1 MRPRAHMLIHGIRGS
16 VLLGTLIV
24 ATLVAILCGSYV
36 YLISTELRASYRTFQ
51 YNAATNIAEAGVEEA
66 MWALANSDIKA
77 ASGWTLSGA
86 DAYRVFNGSTSRL
99 ELGGSFTGELRVRVD
114 GYAGSAPVITA
125 EGRIHHPRM
134 SSFAKQVRV
143 KTTVGGSIHKG
154 FMVRDGIVINNK
166 PRIDS
171 YNSALGPY
179 NSTTNRGDKGM
190 LVALNGSINLNDSQ
204 IWGKVGVGAS
214 SITAVNSPMNGGWL
228 RNSSTIGTP
237 TFDTTAVTTGIQMTW
252 PARPTAPV
260 QSTTGGST
268 LTVAAN
274 ATTQL
279 GTTGATTPAYYYYSA
294 NGGTLNMSGTT
305 SLHIKG
311 PTVLVIQ
318 RGLQMSQNAKITF
331 DADSSASLQ
340 IFVSE
345 NVNVSGANVLNDQP
359 QASRL
364 TIYGAGSDGQN
375 IALSGTTKFTG
386 VFYGPT
392 WNVNVNSAVEWNG
405 GVLAA
410 YANLS
415 SSLAFHFD
423 EALAAGGSGGVTLT
437 SWQALGGAAGSSASN
452 ARDARVPFN

>member
-1 MRPRAHMLIHGIRGS
+1 MNTSAHRLFVGVRGS
-16 VLLGTLIV
+16 VLLGSLIV

-66 MWALANSDIKA
+66 MWALANSNIKA

-99 ELGGSFTGELRVRVD
+99 ELGGAFTGELRVRVD

-134 SSFAKQVRV
+134 VSFAKQVRV
-143 KTTVGGSIHKG
+143 KTSVGRSIHKG

-179 NSTTNRGDKGM
+179 NATTNRGDKGM
-190 LVALNGSINLNDSQ
+190 LVSLNGSINLNDSQ
-204 IWGKVGVGAS
+204 IWGKVGVGS
-214 SITAVNSPMNGGWL
+214 SSVSAVNSPMNGGWL
-228 RNSSTIGTP
+228 RNSSTAGTP
-237 TFDTTAVTTGIQMTW
+237 TFDTAAVVTGVQMSW
-252 PARPTAPV
+252 PARPIAPV
-260 QSTTGGST
+260 QSTTGGGN
-268 LTVAAN
+268 LTYVAD
-274 ATTQL
+274 ATTPL
-279 GTTGATTPAYYYYSA
+279 GTTGSSSPTYYYYTG
-294 NGGTLNMSGTT
+294 NGGTLSVSGATT
-305 SLHIKG
+305 FHVKG

-318 RGLQMSQNAKITF
+318 RGIQMSGLAKITF
-331 DADSSASLQ
+331 DSDPSATLS
-340 IFVSE
+340 IYVGE
-345 NVNVSGANVLNDQP
+345 NVNISGGNILNDQP

-437 SWQALGGAAGSSASN
+437 SWQALGGAAGSAASN